1 MRPSL
6 TFWLGIAILGIVLYA
21 LVTPRIYSGPG
32 VRPTAALADINGS
45 IKTALDVY
53 KNDNGTFPKSLQDL
67 VQQPSNA
74 TNWRGPYL
82 HKLPVDPWGND
93 YNYACPGRHN
103 TNAFDLMSTGPD
115 GKAGTEDDIGN
126 WAK

>member
-1 MRPSL
+1 VRPSL
-6 TFWLGIAILGIVLYA
+6 TFWFRTAILGIVLYA

-32 VRPTAALADINGS
+32 VRPTVALADIKGR
-45 IKTALDVY
+45 IKTALAVY

-67 VQQPSNA
+67 VQQPSNT

-82 HKLPVDPWGND
+82 DKLPVDPWGNV

-103 TNAFDLMSTGPD
+103 TNSFDLMSIGPD
-115 GKAGTEDDIGN
+115 GKAGTEDDICN